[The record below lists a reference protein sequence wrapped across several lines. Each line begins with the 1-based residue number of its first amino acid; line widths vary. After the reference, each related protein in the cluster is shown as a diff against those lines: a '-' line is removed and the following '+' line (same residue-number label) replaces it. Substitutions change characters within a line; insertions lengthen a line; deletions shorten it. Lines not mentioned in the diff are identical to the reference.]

1 MSKFKNR
8 TSRLAVLVIRVLL
21 TLVLLLIFTV
31 NNGIYAFAAET
42 ETFALE
48 SKVYSNTSIDEDFDD
63 SSVLVVIDKRISGIN
78 KYHAD
83 SFFGDF
89 PKTHIEDLTY
99 INEKNYSRKYLDE
112 KNFRQILQIK
122 LPERSKENVLSVIA
136 QLEKIDGI
144 KWVGPNYYACVD
156 AQPNAAGGI
165 RYGDQWGLHGNYGID
180 AENAWNFTVG
190 RTAPNRIRVGIID
203 TGLNDHADLNA
214 NISAEGGDFFS
225 ANMPN
230 ATTPGG
236 LRDDLRGH
244 GTRVAGIVGATGAN
258 LNGVSGIAQNVE
270 LIPMQVTNVSN
281 DALNDAAVASAI
293 IWAAT
298 NDVPILNL
306 SLSWQFERSTISS
319 NRIIYRTLSLFGRK

>member
-156 AQPNAAGGI
+156 AQPK
-165 RYGDQWGLHGNYGID
+165 
-180 AENAWNFTVG
+180 
-190 RTAPNRIRVGIID
+190 P
-203 TGLNDHADLNA
+203 
-214 NISAEGGDFFS
+214 
-225 ANMPN
+225 
-230 ATTPGG
+230 
-236 LRDDLRGH
+236 
-244 GTRVAGIVGATGAN
+244 
-258 LNGVSGIAQNVE
+258 
-270 LIPMQVTNVSN
+270 
-281 DALNDAAVASAI
+281 
-293 IWAAT
+293 
-298 NDVPILNL
+298 
-306 SLSWQFERSTISS
+306 
-319 NRIIYRTLSLFGRK
+319 